1 MGQLFRGD
9 VGAAIGMVET
19 RGLVSAIEAA
29 DAMVKAA
36 NVRLIGK
43 GSPGEGLVAVLVE
56 GDVGAVKAATEA
68 GAAAA
73 QRVGELV
80 SIHVIPRPCGDV
92 GLVLDHIRELARAAA
107 EEPRAEEPRAEEPR
121 AEEPRAEARLGKPR
135 SPSLGEPGRQPALF
149 PAAQGAAFPGRGDA
163 AVAESRVDLNGCS
176 TEELDA
182 LPGIGPALAERIVA
196 YRDEHGPFGS
206 VDELKRVK
214 GFNKQL
220 AATLRDCLLIR

>member
-9 VGAAIGMVET
+9 AGAAIGMVET

-107 EEPRAEEPRAEEPR
+107 EEPRAEEPRAE
-121 AEEPRAEARLGKPR
+121 ARLGKPR
-135 SPSLGEPGRQPALF
+135 SPSPGEPGRQPALF